1 MERKS
6 VMRVAVA
13 GLVLESV
20 SFLPLLTGV
29 EDFGR
34 SEAVGAGIITRYRG
48 TNTTMG
54 GFIKGL
60 SEAGAEIV
68 PIVLAGGWAAG
79 PASDAAFVHYVDRI
93 CDGLAAAGRLDGV
106 LLHPHGAMATP
117 TRLDPDREMVERVRA
132 VIGRSIPLVVALD
145 YHGNID
151 ETWLKVA
158 NAIFG
163 YHYSPHI
170 DMAET
175 GERAARCLVKTLRG
189 EMKPV
194 MAIAKPGV
202 MVPSIFSAT
211 GMAPLSDI
219 VAESIAMASNVKNLV
234 DVSIFAGFSYA
245 DVPNCGFAV
254 VAVADGDASVAT
266 NAAERLSQ
274 RIWSERK
281 EMMHHDLVVSLEK
294 GLDRAS
300 ASAKNACKPIVVLE
314 HADRENDSTHV
325 LREVIKRGLTKVAV
339 PYLCDPEA
347 ALAAAKAGV
356 GAEIT
361 LEVGGRS
368 SDRAGGPV
376 KLSGKILFA
385 GEKTYR
391 GTGAVRKD
399 NLIQLGQSAVIDA
412 KGVVVIITSSK
423 DTAVDLDP
431 FIQFG
436 LRVEDF
442 TIIVLRSKT
451 HFRAAYEP
459 IAEEIII
466 VDTPDWGPAD
476 LSSLPYR
483 HVPLEQVF
491 PFCESQ

>member
-1 MERKS
+1 
-6 VMRVAVA
+6 MRVAVA

-20 SFLPLLTGV
+20 SFLPLLTEI
-29 EDFGR
+29 EDFRR
-34 SEAVGAGIITRYRG
+34 SECVGDEIIARYRG
-48 TNTTMG
+48 SNTTMG

-60 SEAGAEIV
+60 SDAGVDIV
-68 PIVLAGGWAAG
+68 PILMAGGWAAG
-79 PASDAAFVHYVDRI
+79 SASDEAFVHYVDRI
-93 CDGLAAAGRLDGV
+93 CAGLVKAGRLDGV

-132 VIGRSIPLVVALD
+132 VIGRDTPLVVALD

-158 NAIFG
+158 TAIFG
-163 YHYSPHI
+163 YHHSPHI

-175 GERAARCLVKTLRG
+175 GERAARCLVMTLKG
-189 EMKPV
+189 DMKPV

-219 VAESIAMASNVKNLV
+219 VAESITMPSRVEKLA
-234 DVSIFAGFSYA
+234 DVSVFAGFSYA

-254 VAVADGDASVAT
+254 AAVANDDAEAAKK
-266 NAAERLSQ
+266 AAEHLSQ
-274 RIWSERK
+274 RIWSERQAL
-281 EMMHHDLVVSLEK
+281 MHGDLVLSLQD

-300 ASAKNACKPIVVLE
+300 VRAKETSKPIVVLE

-325 LREVIKRGLTKVAV
+325 LREVMERKLKKVAV
-339 PYLCDPEA
+339 PYLRDPEA
-347 ALAAAKAGV
+347 AMSAARAGV
-356 GAEIT
+356 GAEVT

-376 KLSGKILFA
+376 TLKGKVLFA
-385 GEKTYR
+385 GDKTYR

-399 NLIQLGQSAVIDA
+399 NLITLGLSAVIDA
-412 KGVVVIITSSK
+412 DGVVVIITSSK

-436 LRVEDF
+436 LRFEDF
-442 TIIVLRSKT
+442 DIIVLRSKT

-459 IAEEIII
+459 LADEIII

-476 LSSLPYR
+476 LSTLPYR
-483 HVPLEQVF
+483 HVPVDRVF
-491 PFCESQ
+491 PFCGGNP